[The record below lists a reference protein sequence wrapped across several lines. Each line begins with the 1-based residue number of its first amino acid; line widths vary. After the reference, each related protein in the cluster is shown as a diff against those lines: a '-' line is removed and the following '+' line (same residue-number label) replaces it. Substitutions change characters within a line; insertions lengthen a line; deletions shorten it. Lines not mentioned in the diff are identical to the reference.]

1 MHLALVGTPNS
12 GKTALFNALTGS
24 RQKVANYPGV
34 TVERKE
40 GSFVTPSGRQVSVV
54 DLPGTYS
61 LRGRSPDEEIT
72 RDVVLGRTKGEAM
85 PDLVL
90 CVADSTNLRLTI
102 RLVLEL
108 KSTGRPLALVL
119 NMFDIATRRG
129 VTVDVPRLSEALGV
143 PVVTSIAVRKGGT
156 ADLLRLTDEIAGAS
170 ATPHRQNLWEPLTVS
185 QLRAT
190 QREADRIIAATV
202 SLPARPD
209 TWTARI
215 DAVVLHPVAGL
226 AILMLLLFVMFQAV
240 FAWAQPL
247 MELLSSA
254 FEALGQFVHDTLPAG
269 LLQSF
274 LQNGVISGVGSVIV
288 FLPQIIIIFLFILL
302 LEDFGYMARA
312 AFLMDRIMGG
322 AGLHGRAFIPLL
334 SSFACAIPGIM
345 ATRVIDNR
353 RDRLTT
359 ILIAPLM
366 TCSARIPVYTLIISA
381 FIPAK
386 MIWGWVNLQGLV
398 MFGLY
403 AAGIVSAL
411 GDVVPDQIL
420 HVARLRAGAVHA
432 GTARLQDA
440 AAEEHRDRH
449 LHAREYV
456 PAARRHHDLLDDG
469 ADLVSGVVPG
479 SRLPAPTE
487 PAINYSLAAMIGKA
501 IAPLLSPLGFNW
513 QIAVAL
519 IPGMAAREVAVAAL
533 GTVYAIEGGKEA
545 ADANRTGAGD
555 QMEPC
560 HRAVAA
566 RLVHLRAAMRFHA
579 GGDPPRNRQLEVDG
593 GHLRLHAGARLCREF
608 CHLQHRGGAR
618 RRVAKGRHGTV
629 MGIENFRQLAGYN
642 HWANR
647 RLYDAAL
654 KMPDEHYRRPTG
666 VFFGSLHGTL
676 NHLLLTD
683 RVWLKRL
690 TGEGEHPARLNAILH
705 EDLKDLVRA
714 RMTEDA
720 RLIKVIGGYSAADLG
735 NTVSYQTMSG
745 APQQQPLRDILLH
758 LFNHQTHHRGHAHAC
773 CSIVTG
779 TEPLSLDLLLFQRG
793 VPAPDLN

>member
-1 MHLALVGTPNS
+1 MEFPLTHLALVGTPNS

-40 GSFVTPSGRQVSVV
+40 GSFVTPLGRQVSLI

-72 RDVVLGRTKGEAM
+72 RDVVLGRTKGEAL

-108 KSTGRPLALVL
+108 KNTGRPLALVL

-129 VTVDVPRLSEALGV
+129 VSVDVPRLSEALGI

-156 ADLLRLTDEIAGAS
+156 ADLLRLTDDILTQAPS
-170 ATPHRQNLWEPLTVS
+170 PPRQNLWEPLTVS

-190 QREADRIIAATV
+190 QREADRIISTTV

-215 DAVVLHPVAGL
+215 DAVVLHPLAGL
-226 AILMLLLFVMFQAV
+226 AILMLILFVMFQAV

-247 MELLSSA
+247 MQLLSSA
-254 FEALGQFVHDTLPAG
+254 FEAAGQWVHDTLPAG

-288 FLPQIIIIFLFILL
+288 FLPQIVIIFLFILL

-381 FIPAK
+381 FIPPK
-386 MIWGWVNLQGLV
+386 LMWGWVNLQGLV

-403 AAGIVSAL
+403 AVGIVSAL
-411 GDVVPDQIL
+411 GVSFLIKFLMLRDYAPAPFMLELPDYKMPRAKSIVIGVYTRAKMFLQ
-420 HVARLRAGAVHA
+420 RAGTTIFSMMVLIWFLASFPSAPA
-432 GTARLQDA
+432 GAL
-440 AAEEHRDRH
+440 
-449 LHAREYV
+449 
-456 PAARRHHDLLDDG
+456 
-469 ADLVSGVVPG
+469 
-479 SRLPAPTE
+479 E

-501 IAPLLSPLGFNW
+501 IAPLLAPLGFNW

-545 ADANRTGAGD
+545 AAQIGQVLATKWSLATALSLLAWYIFAPQCASTLAVIRRETGSWKWMAVTFGYMLALAYAASLATYNIAVALGAG
-555 QMEPC
+555 
-560 HRAVAA
+560 
-566 RLVHLRAAMRFHA
+566 
-579 GGDPPRNRQLEVDG
+579 
-593 GHLRLHAGARLCREF
+593 
-608 CHLQHRGGAR
+608 
-618 RRVAKGRHGTV
+618 
-629 MGIENFRQLAGYN
+629 
-642 HWANR
+642 
-647 RLYDAAL
+647 
-654 KMPDEHYRRPTG
+654 
-666 VFFGSLHGTL
+666 
-676 NHLLLTD
+676 
-683 RVWLKRL
+683 
-690 TGEGEHPARLNAILH
+690 
-705 EDLKDLVRA
+705 
-714 RMTEDA
+714 
-720 RLIKVIGGYSAADLG
+720 
-735 NTVSYQTMSG
+735 
-745 APQQQPLRDILLH
+745 
-758 LFNHQTHHRGHAHAC
+758 
-773 CSIVTG
+773 
-779 TEPLSLDLLLFQRG
+779 
-793 VPAPDLN
+793 

>member
-1 MHLALVGTPNS
+1 MESALMHVALVGTPNS
-12 GKTALFNALTGS
+12 GKTSLFNALTGS

-40 GSFVTPSGRQVSVV
+40 GAFVTPQGRQVSVV

-72 RDVVLGRTKGEAM
+72 RDFVLGRATGEVL

-102 RLVLEL
+102 RLLLEL
-108 KSTGRPLALVL
+108 KNTGRPLALVL
-119 NMFDIATRRG
+119 NMFDIAKRRG

-156 ADLLRLTDEIAGAS
+156 TDLLRLTDELLAPSPA
-170 ATPHRQNLWEPLTVS
+170 PDRQNTWRPLTVS
-185 QLRAT
+185 ELRAT
-190 QREADRIIAATV
+190 QREADRIIASAVT
-202 SLPARPD
+202 LPERPD

-215 DAVVLHPVAGL
+215 DAVVLHPVGGL
-226 AILMLLLFVMFQAV
+226 LILLLILFVMFQAV

-247 MELLSSA
+247 MELLSSGFDTA
-254 FEALGQFVHDTLPAG
+254 GQFVHDKLPAG

-381 FIPAK
+381 FIPPTQV
-386 MIWGWVNLQGLV
+386 WGFVNLQGLV

-403 AAGIVSAL
+403 AAGIISAL
-411 GDVVPDQIL
+411 LMSFLIKFFMMRDYQPAPFMLELPDYKMP
-420 HVARLRAGAVHA
+420 RLRSIAIGIYTRAKMFLQRA
-432 GTARLQDA
+432 GTTIFAMMVLIWFLASFPQPP
-440 AAEEHRDRH
+440 E
-449 LHAREYV
+449 
-456 PAARRHHDLLDDG
+456 G
-469 ADLVSGVVPG
+469 A
-479 SRLPAPTE
+479 TE
-487 PAINYSLAAMIGKA
+487 PAINYSLAAMIGQA
-501 IAPLLSPLGFNW
+501 IAPLLKPIGFNW

-519 IPGMAAREVAVAAL
+519 VPGMAAREVAVAAL

-545 ADANRTGAGD
+545 AEQIGQVLASKWSLATALALLAWYIFAPQCASTLAVIRRETGSWRWMGVTFAYMLALAYAASFATYHIAVALGAG
-555 QMEPC
+555 
-560 HRAVAA
+560 
-566 RLVHLRAAMRFHA
+566 
-579 GGDPPRNRQLEVDG
+579 
-593 GHLRLHAGARLCREF
+593 
-608 CHLQHRGGAR
+608 
-618 RRVAKGRHGTV
+618 
-629 MGIENFRQLAGYN
+629 
-642 HWANR
+642 
-647 RLYDAAL
+647 
-654 KMPDEHYRRPTG
+654 
-666 VFFGSLHGTL
+666 
-676 NHLLLTD
+676 
-683 RVWLKRL
+683 
-690 TGEGEHPARLNAILH
+690 
-705 EDLKDLVRA
+705 
-714 RMTEDA
+714 
-720 RLIKVIGGYSAADLG
+720 
-735 NTVSYQTMSG
+735 
-745 APQQQPLRDILLH
+745 
-758 LFNHQTHHRGHAHAC
+758 
-773 CSIVTG
+773 
-779 TEPLSLDLLLFQRG
+779 
-793 VPAPDLN
+793 

>member
-12 GKTALFNALTGS
+12 GKTSLFNALTGS

-40 GSFVTPSGRQVSVV
+40 GSFVTPLGRQVSVV

-72 RDVVLGRTKGEAM
+72 RDIVLGRATGEAL

-102 RLVLEL
+102 RLALEL
-108 KSTGRPLALVL
+108 KRTGRPLMLVL

-129 VTVDVPRLSEALGV
+129 VSVDVAQLSEALGI

-156 ADLLRLTDEIAGAS
+156 ADLLRRTDEIAAQAAS
-170 ATPHRQNLWEPLTVS
+170 IPVRQNLWQPLTVAE
-185 QLRAT
+185 LRAT
-190 QREADRIIAATV
+190 QREADRIIAATIG
-202 SLPARPD
+202 LPSRPD

-226 AILMLLLFVMFQAV
+226 ALLALILFVMFQAV

-247 MELLSSA
+247 MELLSDS
-254 FEALGQFVHDTLPAG
+254 FTALGQLVHDTLPAG

-274 LQNGVISGVGSVIV
+274 LQNGVISGVGTVIV
-288 FLPQIIIIFLFILL
+288 FLPQIIIIFLFILM

-381 FIPAK
+381 FIPDQQV
-386 MIWGWVNLQGLV
+386 WGWVNLRGLV

-403 AAGIVSAL
+403 TAGIASAL
-411 GDVVPDQIL
+411 GVSFLIKFFMWRDYAPAPFMLELPDYKMPR
-420 HVARLRAGAVHA
+420 ARSIAIGVYTRAKMFLQRAGTTIFSMMVLIWFLASFPLAPA
-432 GTARLQDA
+432 GAQD
-440 AAEEHRDRH
+440 
-449 LHAREYV
+449 
-456 PAARRHHDLLDDG
+456 
-469 ADLVSGVVPG
+469 
-479 SRLPAPTE
+479 
-487 PAINYSLAAMIGKA
+487 PAINYSFAAMIGKA
-501 IAPLLSPLGFNW
+501 LEPLLAPLGFNW

-545 ADANRTGAGD
+545 AEQIGQMLAAKWSLATALSLLVWYIFAPQCASTLAVIRRETGSWKWMAITFGYMFALGYAASLATYNIARALGAG
-555 QMEPC
+555 
-560 HRAVAA
+560 
-566 RLVHLRAAMRFHA
+566 
-579 GGDPPRNRQLEVDG
+579 
-593 GHLRLHAGARLCREF
+593 
-608 CHLQHRGGAR
+608 
-618 RRVAKGRHGTV
+618 
-629 MGIENFRQLAGYN
+629 
-642 HWANR
+642 
-647 RLYDAAL
+647 
-654 KMPDEHYRRPTG
+654 
-666 VFFGSLHGTL
+666 
-676 NHLLLTD
+676 
-683 RVWLKRL
+683 
-690 TGEGEHPARLNAILH
+690 
-705 EDLKDLVRA
+705 
-714 RMTEDA
+714 
-720 RLIKVIGGYSAADLG
+720 
-735 NTVSYQTMSG
+735 
-745 APQQQPLRDILLH
+745 
-758 LFNHQTHHRGHAHAC
+758 
-773 CSIVTG
+773 
-779 TEPLSLDLLLFQRG
+779 
-793 VPAPDLN
+793 

>member
-12 GKTALFNALTGS
+12 GKTSLFNALTGS

-40 GSFVTPSGRQVSVV
+40 GSFVTPQGRQVSLV

-72 RDVVLGRTKGEAM
+72 RDIVLGRSSTEAL

-102 RLVLEL
+102 RLLLEL
-108 KSTGRPLALVL
+108 KSTGRPIALVL

-129 VTVDVPRLSEALGV
+129 VTVDVAGLSEALGV

-156 ADLLRLTDEIAGAS
+156 ADLLRLTDELLAQ
-170 ATPHRQNLWEPLTVS
+170 TPTKPRENLWQPLSVS
-185 QLRAT
+185 ELRAT
-190 QREADRIIAATV
+190 QREADRIIAANV
-202 SLPARPD
+202 SLPSRPD

-215 DAVVLHPVAGL
+215 DAVVLHPVGGL
-226 AILMLLLFVMFQAV
+226 AILLLILFVMFQAV

-247 MELLSSA
+247 MQMLSSS
-254 FEALGQFVHDTLPAG
+254 FDALGQLVHDTLPAG

-274 LQNGVISGVGSVIV
+274 LQNGAISGVGSVVV
-288 FLPQIIIIFLFILL
+288 FLPQIVIIFLFILL

-381 FIPAK
+381 FIPPDHV
-386 MIWGWVNLQGLV
+386 WGWINLQGLV

-411 GDVVPDQIL
+411 GVSFAIKFFMWRDYEPAPFMLELPDYKL
-420 HVARLRAGAVHA
+420 PRLNSIAIGIYTRAKMFLQRAGTTIFSMMVLIWFLASFPRPPEGAA
-432 GTARLQDA
+432 G
-440 AAEEHRDRH
+440 
-449 LHAREYV
+449 
-456 PAARRHHDLLDDG
+456 
-469 ADLVSGVVPG
+469 
-479 SRLPAPTE
+479 
-487 PAINYSLAAMIGKA
+487 PAIDYSLAAMIGKA
-501 IAPLLSPLGFNW
+501 LEPLLLPIGFNW

-545 ADANRTGAGD
+545 AAQIGQMLATKWSLATALSLLAWYIFAPQCASTLAVIRRETGSWKYVVLTFSYMLALAYAASLLTYRIAIAFGAG
-555 QMEPC
+555 
-560 HRAVAA
+560 
-566 RLVHLRAAMRFHA
+566 
-579 GGDPPRNRQLEVDG
+579 
-593 GHLRLHAGARLCREF
+593 
-608 CHLQHRGGAR
+608 
-618 RRVAKGRHGTV
+618 
-629 MGIENFRQLAGYN
+629 
-642 HWANR
+642 
-647 RLYDAAL
+647 
-654 KMPDEHYRRPTG
+654 
-666 VFFGSLHGTL
+666 
-676 NHLLLTD
+676 
-683 RVWLKRL
+683 
-690 TGEGEHPARLNAILH
+690 
-705 EDLKDLVRA
+705 
-714 RMTEDA
+714 
-720 RLIKVIGGYSAADLG
+720 
-735 NTVSYQTMSG
+735 
-745 APQQQPLRDILLH
+745 
-758 LFNHQTHHRGHAHAC
+758 
-773 CSIVTG
+773 
-779 TEPLSLDLLLFQRG
+779 
-793 VPAPDLN
+793 

>member
-1 MHLALVGTPNS
+1 MELPLLHLALVGTPNS
-12 GKTALFNALTGS
+12 GKTSLFNALTGS

-40 GSFVTPSGRQVSVV
+40 GFFVTPLGRQVSVV

-72 RDVVLGRTKGEAM
+72 RDFVLGKASGETV

-102 RLVLEL
+102 RLLLEL
-108 KSTGRPLALVL
+108 KRTGRPMILVL
-119 NMFDIATRRG
+119 NMFDIASRRG
-129 VTVDVPRLSEALGV
+129 ISVDVERLAKELGV

-156 ADLLRLTDEIAGAS
+156 ADLLTLTDEIS
-170 ATPHRQNLWEPLTVS
+170 AKLAAEPAENSWRALSVAE
-185 QLRAT
+185 LRAT
-190 QREADRIIAATV
+190 QREADRIISDCV
-202 SLPARPD
+202 SLPASPD

-215 DAVVLHPVAGL
+215 DAVVLHPVGGL
-226 AILMLLLFVMFQAV
+226 VVLALILFVMFQAV

-247 MELLSSA
+247 MELLQSG
-254 FEALGQFVHDTLPAG
+254 FDALGDVVHATLPGG

-345 ATRVIDNR
+345 ATRVIDNK

-386 MIWGWVNLQGLV
+386 DVWGFINLQGLV

-411 GDVVPDQIL
+411 AVSFLIKFFMLRDYAPAPFMLELPDYKMP
-420 HVARLRAGAVHA
+420 RLKSIAIGIFTRAKMFLQRAGTTIFSMMVLIWFLASFPQPPA
-432 GTARLQDA
+432 GA
-440 AAEEHRDRH
+440 
-449 LHAREYV
+449 
-456 PAARRHHDLLDDG
+456 
-469 ADLVSGVVPG
+469 
-479 SRLPAPTE
+479 TE
-487 PAINYSLAAMIGKA
+487 PAIDFSLAAIIGKA
-501 IAPLLSPLGFNW
+501 LEPLLAPVGFNW

-545 ADANRTGAGD
+545 AEQIGQVLATKWSLATALAMLAWYIFAPQCASTLAVIRRETGSWGWMAATFAYMLVLAYAASLLTYNVAVALGAG
-555 QMEPC
+555 
-560 HRAVAA
+560 
-566 RLVHLRAAMRFHA
+566 
-579 GGDPPRNRQLEVDG
+579 
-593 GHLRLHAGARLCREF
+593 
-608 CHLQHRGGAR
+608 
-618 RRVAKGRHGTV
+618 
-629 MGIENFRQLAGYN
+629 
-642 HWANR
+642 
-647 RLYDAAL
+647 
-654 KMPDEHYRRPTG
+654 
-666 VFFGSLHGTL
+666 
-676 NHLLLTD
+676 
-683 RVWLKRL
+683 
-690 TGEGEHPARLNAILH
+690 
-705 EDLKDLVRA
+705 
-714 RMTEDA
+714 
-720 RLIKVIGGYSAADLG
+720 
-735 NTVSYQTMSG
+735 
-745 APQQQPLRDILLH
+745 
-758 LFNHQTHHRGHAHAC
+758 
-773 CSIVTG
+773 
-779 TEPLSLDLLLFQRG
+779 
-793 VPAPDLN
+793 